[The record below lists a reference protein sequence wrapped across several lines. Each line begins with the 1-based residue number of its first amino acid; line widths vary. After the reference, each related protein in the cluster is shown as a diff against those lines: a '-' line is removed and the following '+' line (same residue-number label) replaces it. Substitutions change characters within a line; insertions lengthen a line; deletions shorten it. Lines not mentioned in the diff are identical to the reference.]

1 MAASKFLTLAALAG
15 CVTVSAYALVC
26 STAAAGPASSV
37 AAAPAPAAAA
47 APAATPDHPD
57 SDAQAKGLFEN
68 ACSSCH
74 DASLATS
81 AKQSPAQWA
90 NTVSTMVSRGAPL
103 DEKQAA
109 EVSDYLARHYG
120 AG

>member
-1 MAASKFLTLAALAG
+1 MAAHKFLTLAALAG
-15 CVTVSAYALVC
+15 CVTVSAYALV
-26 STAAAGPASSV
+26 SSAAAAGPANPV
-37 AAAPAPAAAA
+37 AS
-47 APAATPDHPD
+47 APAATTAPASMPDHPD

-81 AKQSPAQWA
+81 AKQTPAQWA

-103 DEKQAA
+103 DDKQAA